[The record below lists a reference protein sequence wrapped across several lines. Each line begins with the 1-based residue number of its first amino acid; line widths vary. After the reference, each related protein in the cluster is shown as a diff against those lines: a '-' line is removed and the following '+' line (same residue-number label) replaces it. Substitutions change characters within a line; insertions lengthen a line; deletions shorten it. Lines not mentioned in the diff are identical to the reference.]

1 MLKCGEFTE
10 CDVDPE
16 KFSLCITTR
25 LPNPHFTP
33 ELSARVTVIDFTVTI
48 KVLEDQ
54 LLARVVLQEK
64 PELESERQK
73 LQTEVNGYQKKLVE
87 LQDDLLYRLSSCEGS
102 LLDDP
107 EIVDVLNL
115 GKATAKEVQEKLKNA
130 GEAEVRI
137 KLACEEYRVI
147 ATRGSI
153 LYFLIAE
160 MTGIN
165 VMYQTSLAQF
175 VAVFQKSMEDAED
188 NKIPKKRIDNIIEQM
203 SWATY
208 PYVGRGL
215 FERHKDVFV
224 AM

>member
-1 MLKCGEFTE
+1 MLKCGEF
-10 CDVDPE
+10 DVDPE

-48 KVLEDQ
+48 KGLEDQ

-64 PELESERQK
+64 PELESERTK

-115 GKATAKEVQEKLKNA
+115 GKATAKEVQEKLKNS
-130 GEAEVRI
+130 GESEV
-137 KLACEEYRVI
+137 
-147 ATRGSI
+147 
-153 LYFLIAE
+153 
-160 MTGIN
+160 
-165 VMYQTSLAQF
+165 
-175 VAVFQKSMEDAED
+175 
-188 NKIPKKRIDNIIEQM
+188 
-203 SWATY
+203 
-208 PYVGRGL
+208 
-215 FERHKDVFV
+215 
-224 AM
+224 